1 MSSVGAHRQAGTR
14 SHIFPPEP
22 RRASHDYNRDQGRH
36 GEPRHAVWTGGLAT
50 PIGVRAARG
59 CQKGDPMKKSLSV
72 LAAVLLLATVGA
84 PAFAQQAPKGTEGPD
99 IRKQEPKGTEGPD
112 IRKQA
117 KEKTASHE
125 TQKPRG
131 TKVPDIRKGAKK
143 KPASAQKPK
152 GIEGPD
158 VRKVEPKGTEGPDVR

>member
-1 MSSVGAHRQAGTR
+1 MQIMQSWLGGLQNPISVG
-14 SHIFPPEP
+14 
-22 RRASHDYNRDQGRH
+22 
-36 GEPRHAVWTGGLAT
+36 
-50 PIGVRAARG
+50 AARG
-59 CQKGDPMKKSLSV
+59 CQKRDSMKKVMSAI
-72 LAAVLLLATVGA
+72 AAVLLLATVVA

-117 KEKTASHE
+117 RKKTAAAE

-143 KPASAQKPK
+143 KPASSQT
-152 GIEGPD
+152 
-158 VRKVEPKGTEGPDVR
+158 PKGTEGPDVRKKSQ